1 MNEEERLIILLG
13 IDANDWVRVKYE
25 VIDLDNDNSLDDVAL
40 IMNEPIIDL
49 KEDSDLVIVFENV
62 K

>member
-1 MNEEERLIILLG
+1 MDWLI
-13 IDANDWVRVKYE
+13 VKYD